1 MLNGK
6 LTIAALA
13 SIGLV
18 AMTLSG
24 CSQTSAWIKGL
35 SSAETDGP
43 AIVGAPE
50 VENLI
55 ADLGE
60 IASGDPAAQA
70 ELFADAAAAAQLT
83 PNAMTNLRFG
93 LILAIP
99 GHPESDPEQAQ
110 SILRE
115 VLAQTILL
123 SPAEVSLA
131 TIHLNNVERQ
141 IVANSDSR
149 RQQVSRTRTAN
160 TQEQAL
166 KKQLAD
172 IEADNRQLR
181 QDLEEA
187 EQKLEAITSIERS
200 IREQE

>member
-35 SSAETDGP
+35 SNAETDGP

-149 RQQVSRTRTAN
+149 RQEVSRTRTAN

>member
-18 AMTLSG
+18 AMALSG
-24 CSQTSAWIKGL
+24 CSQTRDWIKGR
-35 SSAETDGP
+35 SKAETDDP
-43 AIVGAPE
+43 AIVGAPG
-50 VENLI
+50 VEILV
-55 ADLGE
+55 ADLGQ

-99 GHPESDPEQAQ
+99 GHPESDPERAQ

-149 RQQVSRTRTAN
+149 RQQVSSTRTAN

>member
-149 RQQVSRTRTAN
+149 RQEVSRTRTAN